1 MEIVDI
7 KTLPTGL
14 QEPNLDD
21 EHEEI
26 KTAPLNVDEVKPIVD
41 EKSQNHTDDSS
52 LVNEGNNQ
60 IQVQPTHLIQEEK
73 HVEKVELTPLDD
85 NSNSDNL
92 IIDNNEYHCK
102 LKALHINCLF
112 QDYLLNH

>member
-14 QEPNLDD
+14 QEPDLGD

-26 KTAPLNVDEVKPIVD
+26 KTVPLNVDEVKPLAD
-41 EKSQNHTDDSS
+41 EKPQDHIDDSS
-52 LVNEGNNQ
+52 LVNEGNNL
-60 IQVQPTHLIQEEK
+60 IQVQPTQLIQEEK

-85 NSNSDNL
+85 NNNSDNL

-102 LKALHINCLF
+102 LKELHINSLF